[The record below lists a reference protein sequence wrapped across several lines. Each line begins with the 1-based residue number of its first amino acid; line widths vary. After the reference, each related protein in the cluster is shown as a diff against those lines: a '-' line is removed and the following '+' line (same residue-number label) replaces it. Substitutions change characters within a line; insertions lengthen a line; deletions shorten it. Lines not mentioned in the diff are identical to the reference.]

1 MQQPNN
7 ILFLSN
13 KPKLQELII
22 FIKNIK
28 IYQNY
33 YKKKKKHNQALSQF
47 KEEKKW
53 ILTDRKTW
61 NFSMLFFSS
70 SLSER
75 TLRLISWIGTSES
88 SMSGMKEGGTRPG
101 SAKMAK
107 P

>member
-33 YKKKKKHNQALSQF
+33 YKKKKTQSSIIAIQRG
-47 KEEKKW
+47 KKMD
-53 ILTDRKTW
+53 LNRQK
-61 NFSMLFFSS
+61 NMEFFYAFFSS